1 MIEFHAPTLADRD
14 WIVRRAAESGER
26 GSEYSFANLL
36 LWAPAFHQEVA
47 HWNGLLL
54 VRVSAGEGSGCFWP
68 AGGGDCAAALEA
80 METDA
85 AERGEPFRL
94 ICLAQEHRERLEE
107 LCPGQFVFTPHRD
120 SWDYLYDIDKLAD
133 LAGRKLHS
141 KRNHCK
147 RFEDAVPGWS
157 FSPMTGADLPECLA
171 LDREWDRRSRERE
184 GKEEAEDLTLERRA
198 LLTAAEH
205 FEALGMEGGVLRDG
219 EGKLLAFTMGDPIS
233 EKVFDV
239 HFEKA
244 LDDIQGAY
252 AVVNREFARLI
263 REKHPQVRLLNREE
277 DMGIEGL
284 RKAKE
289 SYYPDEMTEKHWAI
303 RKESD

>member
-1 MIEFHAPTLADRD
+1 MIEFHAPTLADRS
-14 WIVRRAAESGER
+14 WIAQRSAESGER

-54 VRVSAGEGSGCFWP
+54 VRVRDGEGSGYLWP
-68 AGGGDCAAALEA
+68 AGNGESGAALDA
-80 METDA
+80 MERDA

-94 ICLAQEHRERLEE
+94 VCLAQEHMEKLERLR
-107 LCPGQFVFTPHRD
+107 PGQFAYTPHRE
-120 SWDYLYDIDKLAD
+120 SWDYLYDIEKLAE

-147 RFEDAVPGWS
+147 RFEDATPGWS
-157 FSPMTGADLPECLA
+157 FAPMTVDDLPECLA
-171 LDREWDRRSRERE
+171 LDREWDRRSRTRE
-184 GKEEAEDLTLERRA
+184 GAEEAEDLTLERQA
-198 LLTAAEH
+198 LLTAAKY
-205 FEALGMEGGVLRDG
+205 FEELGMAGGVLRDG
-219 EGKLLAFTMGDPIS
+219 EGRLLAFTMGDPIS
-233 EKVFDV
+233 EEVFDV

-244 LDDIQGAY
+244 LDEVQGAY
-252 AVVNREFARLI
+252 AVINREFARLI
-263 REKHPQVRLLNREE
+263 REKYPRVKLLNREE

-284 RKAKE
+284 RRAKE
-289 SYYPDEMTEKHWAI
+289 SYYPDEMTEKHWAV